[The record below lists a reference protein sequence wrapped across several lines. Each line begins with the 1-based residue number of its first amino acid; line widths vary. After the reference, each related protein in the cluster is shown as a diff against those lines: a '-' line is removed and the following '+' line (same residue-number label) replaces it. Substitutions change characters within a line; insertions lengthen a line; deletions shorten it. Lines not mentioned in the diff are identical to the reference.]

1 LIHSQ
6 LQQKHRSTSE
16 DDLSSFTY
24 SNCPF
29 ILVKF
34 NQHLLA
40 KKGPFT
46 SKNDRLMNSEIR
58 AQWALDFSNNAHAY
72 KRVFHALENNAFD
85 GRKIMFDGD
94 SLTRQSFISLGC
106 FAWNAGYVEDYDIPI
121 GIILGVRTRS

>member
-1 LIHSQ
+1 
-6 LQQKHRSTSE
+6 
-16 DDLSSFTY
+16 
-24 SNCPF
+24 
-29 ILVKF
+29 
-34 NQHLLA
+34 
-40 KKGPFT
+40 
-46 SKNDRLMNSEIR
+46 MNSEIR